1 MKQVVSFCLLYECT
15 YVNES
20 WSEEQDW
27 EIRAHACECDSEDE
41 NGTLINEL
49 QKQEKAIE
57 QSFENTTF
65 KLTRYERMFLLLM

>member
-1 MKQVVSFCLLYECT
+1 MKRVVSFCLLYECT

-27 EIRAHACECDSEDE
+27 EIRAHACECDAEDE

-49 QKQEKAIE
+49 KKQQKAVE
-57 QSFENTTF
+57 QTFENETY
-65 KLTRYERMFLLLM
+65 KLTRYEKID